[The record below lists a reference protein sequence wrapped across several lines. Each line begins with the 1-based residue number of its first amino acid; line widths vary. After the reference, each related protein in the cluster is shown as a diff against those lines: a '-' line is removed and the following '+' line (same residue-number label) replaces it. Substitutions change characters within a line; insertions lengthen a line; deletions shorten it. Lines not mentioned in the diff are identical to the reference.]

1 MKNKIGRMYFLQFQV
16 AHRLI
21 TLWAVCS
28 LMKNNSFCDKAF
40 YSHEV
45 KIDFLLSELIHLSHI
60 FW

>member
-45 KIDFLLSELIHLSHI
+45 KIVFLLSELKYI
-60 FW
+60 